1 MKRISA
7 AILVLLV
14 SAATLMVAQGP
25 PGPFDPA
32 KHVER
37 HVQRL
42 TTILSLTS
50 AQQQQATTIFT
61 NAADSEKALRQQFR
75 AAHDSLK
82 AAVQSNNSAAIDQAA
97 AALGN
102 LSAQSIAV
110 KAKAD
115 AAFYQTLTSD
125 QQAKYNELRSEGPMG
140 FGHGPHG
147 AFPH

>member
-25 PGPFDPA
+25 PGPPDPA

-37 HVQRL
+37 QVQRL

-75 AAHDSLK
+75 TAHDSLK
-82 AAVQSNNSAAIDQAA
+82 AAVKSNNSAAIDQAA
-97 AALGN
+97 SALGN
-102 LSAQSIAV
+102 LSAQSIAI

-125 QQAKYNELRSEGPMG
+125 QQAKYSELQSEGPMG